1 MKSMA
6 EKTVRFQQQPQLVLL
21 VEESIPPNDLW
32 YSHSEY
38 KAFRAAFVEGA
49 RLVARMNRQS
59 KKGDCSSEQSPCP
72 ESKDHPHHANN
83 NPCGNGAILLT
94 FQACLRESH
103 PMDNHFDLQDCLEA
117 SNDSVVGLERMAAR
131 PIAQDKPR
139 RRKTLANMIAKIQE
153 EYQQRGD
160 LEKTTSTSS
169 SHQVQQDV
177 MIRLVC
183 EQISQPSRLFAQHL
197 AQAVAKAA

>member
-1 MKSMA
+1 
-6 EKTVRFQQQPQLVLL
+6 
-21 VEESIPPNDLW
+21 
-32 YSHSEY
+32 
-38 KAFRAAFVEGA
+38 
-49 RLVARMNRQS
+49 
-59 KKGDCSSEQSPCP
+59 
-72 ESKDHPHHANN
+72 
-83 NPCGNGAILLT
+83 
-94 FQACLRESH
+94 
-103 PMDNHFDLQDCLEA
+103 MDNHFDLQDCLEA